1 MRTPRSEDDILALLA
16 EHFPVLHPD
25 LLVGRGDDCAVLRPG
40 GPLAV
45 TCDVF
50 VEDVHF
56 RRRYFSAADI
66 WDAKTVFYEFLM
78 ILGNG
83 AGAIVYRVCEKLK

>member
-45 TCDVF
+45 TCDVVVIF
-50 VEDVHF
+50 PPPISGTRPWRSISATW
-56 RRRYFSAADI
+56 RRPEPDPQGLC
-66 WDAKTVFYEFLM
+66 W
-78 ILGNG
+78 G
-83 AGAIVYRVCEKLK
+83 